1 MKSKQGGT
9 LFKQIPDLN
18 SLCFE
23 QEWNSFAKIF
33 SVCLDTDFEL
43 CELSVAQILA
53 FTIYKGDCIESSTN
67 PIVTGVL
74 YAQNIYQGVS
84 TS

>member
-1 MKSKQGGT
+1 M
-9 LFKQIPDLN
+9 N
-18 SLCFE
+18 SRPEFFVLRARMR
-23 QEWNSFAKIF
+23 SLRKIYNTR
-33 SVCLDTDFEL
+33 LDTDFEL
-43 CELSVAQILA
+43 SELSVAQILA
-53 FTIYKGDCIESSTN
+53 FTIYDGDCIESSTN

>member
-1 MKSKQGGT
+1 M
-9 LFKQIPDLN
+9 
-18 SLCFE
+18 
-23 QEWNSFAKIF
+23 
-33 SVCLDTDFEL
+33 CLDTDFEL

-67 PIVTGVL
+67 PIVTEVL